1 MGRKDLWQ
9 SDYFDKNERFADIF
23 NGALFDGAEVIL
35 PNDLM
40 DADGEIVS
48 ITETEAGRKVI
59 CDKVKRW
66 HGGYLSVLTLEN
78 QSYVDYRMVFRVMK
92 EEALGYEK
100 QWKDKKYAYQLQ
112 KERLDG
118 HEFLSGIKRDD
129 KFIPIITLVLYLG
142 NDTKW
147 DGAESL
153 HEMLDMKEA
162 LKPYVSEYKINLFD
176 YHRYNDFSTFGPEN
190 RLLFELLS
198 ASDDEDK
205 MAEALIRNRDLCNR
219 MDRDSINAIIGVAG
233 IDIDVKELKKYEDER
248 GMYSMCKAFED
259 HRKRGYNEGKAEGYT
274 SGKAAVIEN
283 MLRHN
288 MADELITTLAD
299 CTQEFVNEV
308 RQRLVCS

>member
-176 YHRYNDFSTFGPEN
+176 YHRN
-190 RLLFELLS
+190 
-198 ASDDEDK
+198 
-205 MAEALIRNRDLCNR
+205 
-219 MDRDSINAIIGVAG
+219 
-233 IDIDVKELKKYEDER
+233 
-248 GMYSMCKAFED
+248 
-259 HRKRGYNEGKAEGYT
+259 
-274 SGKAAVIEN
+274 
-283 MLRHN
+283 
-288 MADELITTLAD
+288 
-299 CTQEFVNEV
+299 
-308 RQRLVCS
+308 